1 MDERVVLGLV
11 IAAGVIL
18 PGVANYAL
26 DAAGASTAGAV
37 VWAVGY
43 GSMALVVWYGWI
55 RPLELT
61 GPDGGTE
68 P

>member
-1 MDERVVLGLV
+1 MDERVVLGLL
-11 IAAGVIL
+11 IAAGIVL

-26 DAAGASTAGAV
+26 NAAGAPTAGSV

-43 GSMALVVWYGWI
+43 ASMVLVVWFGWI
-55 RPLELT
+55 RPLDLT
-61 GPDGGTE
+61 GPGGGTE

>member
-1 MDERVVLGLV
+1 MDSRVVVGLV

-26 DAAGASTAGAV
+26 YQAGAPTLGAA

-43 GSMALVVWYGWI
+43 ASMVLVVWYGWI
-55 RPLELT
+55 RPLDLT
-61 GPDGGTE
+61 GPGGGTE

>member
-1 MDERVVLGLV
+1 MDERVVLGLL
-11 IAAGVIL
+11 IAAGIVL

-26 DAAGASTAGAV
+26 NAAGAPTVGSI

-43 GSMALVVWYGWI
+43 ASMVLVVWFGWI
-55 RPLELT
+55 RPLDLT
-61 GPDGGTE
+61 GPGGGTE